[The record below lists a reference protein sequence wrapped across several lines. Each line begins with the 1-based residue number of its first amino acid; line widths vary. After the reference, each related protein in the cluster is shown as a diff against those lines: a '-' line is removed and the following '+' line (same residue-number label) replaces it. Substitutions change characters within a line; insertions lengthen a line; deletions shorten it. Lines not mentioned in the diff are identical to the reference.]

1 MHNNKAIKVISEK
14 EVFSIVIC
22 TLGYDLSNL
31 KRCLDSIQYQTYNS
45 FDVFVIDQGKTDLS
59 ILLGQ
64 YTIKICHI
72 KTEKKGLCLGLN
84 VGMNKSSA
92 DYLVFLD
99 DDAFIKNNYLEEA
112 YKTLQTT
119 NVACLGG
126 VVLDLKTNK
135 PIARSI
141 KANRSFYLKFDD
153 YNQWNCSA
161 TIIERVVLADLGGFD
176 EDLGVGGKWPSA
188 EDSDVLIRALL
199 SGEKAYICKE
209 LCVYHP
215 TEVEKVLGLSYRDV
229 RKRGYNY
236 GSGRA
241 AFLRKTFLSSSLKW
255 WSVKQWIIL
264 LLYAV
269 VGALISLFKGNIK
282 CFVRD
287 VASFYGRLVVFV
299 KYETS

>member
-1 MHNNKAIKVISEK
+1 MSNKITKLTSERV
-14 EVFSIVIC
+14 VFSIIIC
-22 TLGYDLSNL
+22 TLGDNIANL
-31 KRCLDSIQYQTYNS
+31 KRCLGSIQNQSYCS
-45 FDVFVIDQGKTDLS
+45 FDVFIIDQGKADLS
-59 ILLGQ
+59 LLLSQ
-64 YTIKICHI
+64 FAFQTYYIKM
-72 KTEKKGLCLGLN
+72 EKKGLCLGFN
-84 VGMNKSSA
+84 IGMNKSSA

-99 DDAFIKNNYLEEA
+99 DDAFAKNNYLEVA
-112 YKTLQTT
+112 YEILQATK
-119 NVACLGG
+119 VECLGG

-161 TIIERVVLADLGGFD
+161 TIMKRAVLVSLGGFD

-188 EDSDVLIRALL
+188 EDSDILIRALL

-215 TEVEKVLGLSYRDV
+215 TEVEKILELSYRDV

-241 AFLRKTFLSSSLKW
+241 AFLKKTFLSSSLKR
-255 WSVKQWIIL
+255 WSVKQWLVL

-269 VGALISLFKGNIK
+269 IGALISLFKGNIK
-282 CFVRD
+282 HFVRD
-287 VASFYGRLVVFV
+287 LASLCGRFIVFI
-299 KYETS
+299 KYEAS